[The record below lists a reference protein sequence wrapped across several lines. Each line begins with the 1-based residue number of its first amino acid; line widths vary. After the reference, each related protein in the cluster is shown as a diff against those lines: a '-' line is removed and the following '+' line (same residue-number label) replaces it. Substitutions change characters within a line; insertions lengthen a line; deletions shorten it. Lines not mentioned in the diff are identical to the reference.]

1 MRRSKFIL
9 AASSIA
15 AALSVQIALG
25 QVAAPPAVGPQPS
38 LGNQALRAN
47 SIEPGKAVAVVNK
60 ITTPLPLSAVEK
72 ESAMKAIDKKI
83 TDASADMHMKIKA
96 LMPDELAVLTKT
108 TGWKAE
114 DQQGLLTALRA
125 GDPAAVYEAWTKAAP
140 TDTAGAEIVARQT
153 EVKKT
158 ITRLVQDT
166 EKNMA
171 GVRQDVIDLDTALGK
186 ISATTSGVNDLM
198 PSVKHLKT
206 LADARQFVETAA
218 IGTGNVAKI
227 PTGKIS
233 LIYDPGLETGT
244 AVVLS
249 KDAMLIGNEG
259 HPPLRIDTG
268 NAAEA
273 LGMPI
278 VSTAALPDAEGE
290 PMLDGVMLVNPKSTQ
305 VTINY
310 NLNGNHYIM
319 EPGMAQ
325 RLPSAEKW
333 ILEYDRGA
341 SFGPAT
347 YELKPGTYHFTPS
360 DQGIQTFQ
368 QRYDV
373 VLDNTLSKQE
383 FAFIYNG
390 ENMVVPANGTKS
402 LTSMYPMVIRYDR
415 GNGAAFAVKTIN
427 FAGNVQVGV
436 NAADNMWDLFPTNDN
451 QKEVT
456 KLKLFK

>member
-1 MRRSKFIL
+1 MFRNKFFVL
-9 AASSIA
+9 SASLA
-15 AALSVQIALG
+15 AALSAQATFAQL
-25 QVAAPPAVGPQPS
+25 AAPPAVGPEPS
-38 LGNQALRAN
+38 LGNQALRSN
-47 SIEPGKAVAVVNK
+47 SIDPGKAVAVVNK
-60 ITTPLPLSAVEK
+60 IITPLPLSAVEK
-72 ESAMKAIDKKI
+72 ESAVTAINKKI
-83 TDASADMHMKIKA
+83 LDSSTDIHAKLKT
-96 LMPDELAVLTKT
+96 LMPDELSVLTKT
-108 TGWKAE
+108 TGWKPE
-114 DQQGLLTALRA
+114 EQQALLTALRA

-158 ITRLVQDT
+158 MGRLAQDA
-166 EKNMA
+166 EKNNA
-171 GVRQDVIDLDTALGK
+171 GVRQDVIDLDTAIGK
-186 ISATTSGVNDLM
+186 ISATTSGVNDLA
-198 PSVKHLKT
+198 PLIKNLKT
-206 LADARQFVETAA
+206 LVDAKQFVETATVT
-218 IGTGNVAKI
+218 TGAVAKL

-233 LIYDPGLETGT
+233 LIYDPGLEAGT

-249 KDAMLIGNEG
+249 KEALLIGNEG
-259 HPPLRIDTG
+259 HSPLKIETG

-273 LGMPI
+273 LGLPI
-278 VSTAALPDAEGE
+278 VTGTALPDAEGE
-290 PMLDGVMLVNPKSTQ
+290 PMLQGIMLVNPRSTQ
-305 VTINY
+305 VTVNY
-310 NLNGNHYIM
+310 NINGNHYIM

-325 RLPSAEKW
+325 RLPPADRW
-333 ILEYDRGA
+333 LLEYDRGA

-373 VLDNTLSKQE
+373 VLDNSQSKQE
-383 FAFIYNG
+383 FNFIYNG

-402 LTSMYPMVIRYDR
+402 LTSMYPLVIKYDR
-415 GNGAAFAVKTIN
+415 GNGAGFAVKSIN

-451 QKEVT
+451 QREVT

>member
-1 MRRSKFIL
+1 MLRRNLFL
-9 AASSIA
+9 LLSSIT
-15 AALSVQIALG
+15 AALSVEMASA

-38 LGNQALRAN
+38 LGNQALRSN

-60 ITTPLPLSAVEK
+60 IVTPLPLSAVEK
-72 ESAMKAIDKKI
+72 ESAVKAINKKI
-83 TDASADMHMKIKA
+83 SEATTELQAKLKT
-96 LMPDELAVLTKT
+96 LMPDELSVLTKT
-108 TGWKAE
+108 TGWKPE
-114 DQQGLLTALRA
+114 DQQSLLTALRA

-158 ITRLVQDT
+158 MGKLAQDA
-166 EKNMA
+166 EKENA
-171 GVRQDVIDLDTALGK
+171 AVRQDVIDLDTALGK
-186 ISATTSGVNDLM
+186 ISATTPGVNDVM
-198 PSVKHLKT
+198 PSVKYLKT
-206 LADARQFVETAA
+206 LADAKQFVETAA
-218 IGTGNVAKI
+218 IGAGNIAKI

-233 LIYDPGLETGT
+233 LIYDPGLETGV

-249 KDAMLIGNEG
+249 NEAMLIGNQG
-259 HPPLRIDTG
+259 HPPLRIDVG

-278 VSTAALPDAEGE
+278 VNGTPLPDAEGE
-290 PMLDGVMLVNPKSTQ
+290 PMVEGVMLVNPKSTQ
-305 VTINY
+305 VTVNY
-310 NLNGNHYIM
+310 NINGNHYIM

-325 RLPSAEKW
+325 RLPAAERW
-333 ILEYDRGA
+333 LLEYDRGA
-341 SFGPAT
+341 NYGPAV
-347 YELKPGTYHFTPS
+347 YDLKPGTYHFTPS

-373 VLDNTLSKQE
+373 VLDNSQSKQE
-383 FAFIYNG
+383 FNFIYNG

-402 LTSMYPMVIRYDR
+402 LTSSYPLVIRYDR
-415 GNGAAFAVKTIN
+415 GNGAGFAVKSIN

-436 NAADNMWDLFPTNDN
+436 NSADNMWDLFPTNDN
-451 QKEVT
+451 QREVT